1 MGKDEPKAAGGLMT
15 FLVLLLKENQPKVI
29 GTLWASDE
37 TSAQALAPAI
47 CSCSK
52 GTTLSVRRTE
62 DREIPLRLFDGP
74 RMLFS

>member
-1 MGKDEPKAAGGLMT
+1 MGKDKPKAAGGLMT
-15 FLVLLLKENQPKVI
+15 FLLLLLKENQPKVI

-47 CSCSK
+47 CRCSN

-62 DREIPLRLFDGP
+62 DREIPLRLSDGP